1 MVQYTTSE
9 LEEIAHIINNMN
21 PTARYIII
29 RFHILL
35 SIIVFFYFI
44 HIIYSLILITY
55 KNDHTFSNYFN
66 YSSLL

>member
-1 MVQYTTSE
+1 MVLYTTSE
-9 LEEIAHIINNMN
+9 LEEIADIINNMN

-44 HIIYSLILITY
+44 HIIYSLI
-55 KNDHTFSNYFN
+55 
-66 YSSLL
+66 